1 MIAFG
6 ALVTVSLPIF
16 IAAAGGVAVMLGS
29 SRAGRQ
35 KKSEVGQIESGRA
48 EAKRERGVLRRLL
61 GELRPYTLSVIGVF
75 FVLLSA
81 TPLTLLTPVPL
92 KIIVDSVLGT
102 QPLPSYLKA
111 VFPWLS
117 GLSASLLV
125 VFAISMLLVLTL
137 LTNFQLLLVVWS
149 TTKLG
154 NRMTL
159 NMRARLFRAMQR
171 LSIAYHDRRGT
182 AYSSHRVQYDAPSV
196 DRFTT
201 GDLLPISGAVVTLA
215 GMVVVTAYL
224 DWELAVI
231 AALVT
236 PVLLSIT
243 MVYRRRMRL
252 EWRNVKASESAA
264 MSVVQESLT
273 SLRVVKAF
281 GQEEH
286 ENERFFDRFSK
297 SASANLR
304 ANLEGGVYNLLMGVV
319 TAGGVAGVLLV
330 RIQHVHAG

>member
-1 MIAFG
+1 MGPRSSGRPLRRGTPRSCGRRARERRPTPSLQGAAQVLLCARVEHTLRPHIDGGVGFGGFSLRRSGGICGRGHPPPGRERCRTRRRNRMRYAEGIRCNMIAFG

-16 IAAAGGVAVMLGS
+16 TAAAGGVAVMLGS

-61 GELRPYTLSVIGVF
+61 GELRPYTLSVVGVF

-201 GDLLPISGAVVTLA
+201 GDLLPISAAVVTLA
-215 GMVVVTAYL
+215 
-224 DWELAVI
+224 
-231 AALVT
+231 
-236 PVLLSIT
+236 
-243 MVYRRRMRL
+243 R
-252 EWRNVKASESAA
+252 
-264 MSVVQESLT
+264 
-273 SLRVVKAF
+273 
-281 GQEEH
+281 
-286 ENERFFDRFSK
+286 
-297 SASANLR
+297 
-304 ANLEGGVYNLLMGVV
+304 
-319 TAGGVAGVLLV
+319 
-330 RIQHVHAG
+330 